1 MTPRILIAGVGNV
14 FLGDDAFGVEVV
26 RRLTERPLPA
36 GVVIRDFGI
45 RGFDL
50 ACALQDGYEA
60 AILLDA
66 CARGSPPGTLRVIE
80 PEADADEPA
89 TPVPSLE
96 MHHLDLRGVFR
107 LVREMGGRLPC
118 LRLIG
123 CEPASLEPENES
135 VPCLSEA
142 VRAAVPRA
150 VALVEALTAELL
162 ALHRGFP
169 NDRT

>member
-66 CARGSPPGTLRVIE
+66 CARGGPPGALLVIE
-80 PEADADEPA
+80 PEADANEPA
-89 TPVPSLE
+89 TPVPGLE
-96 MHHLDLRGVFR
+96 MHHLDLGSVFR
-107 LVREMGGRLPC
+107 LVRAMGGRLPC

-123 CEPASLEPENES
+123 CEPASLESENES